1 MITEF
6 DFKKYQKI
14 KCKYIVTHLEAK
26 TYYIY
31 DLFNLSYKA
40 KNYILN
46 YEYKKNYKNH
56 LIKKVRVIFMGVV
69 SYQYYDCGV
78 IVCETNSIEYAALR
92 FYENKYI
99 EDKILR

>member
-6 DFKKYQKI
+6 DFKKFQKV
-14 KCKYIVTHLEAK
+14 KCKYIVTHSGENI
-26 TYYIY
+26 YYIY
-31 DLFNLSYKA
+31 DLFILSYKT

-46 YEYKKNYKNH
+46 YEYKKNYENH
-56 LIKKVRVIFMGVV
+56 LIKKVRVIFKGLV

-78 IVCETNSIEYAALR
+78 IVCETNCIEYAALR

-99 EDKILR
+99 EDKI